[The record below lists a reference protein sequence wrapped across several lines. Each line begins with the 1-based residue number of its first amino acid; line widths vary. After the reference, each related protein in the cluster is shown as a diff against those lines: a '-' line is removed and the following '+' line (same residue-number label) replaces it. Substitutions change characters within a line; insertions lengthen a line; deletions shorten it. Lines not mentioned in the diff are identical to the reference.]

1 MQNLQSA
8 LNTLK
13 GREIY
18 FALIDNKTISGN
30 VKEVGTD
37 FVCVNTAD
45 TAHYI
50 PFHAIVH
57 FQQSGTETFS
67 AEYIGTGGISK

>member
-1 MQNLQSA
+1 MQNLQSV

-13 GREIY
+13 GQEIY

-37 FVCVNTAD
+37 FVCLNTAG
-45 TAHYI
+45 TVHYI

-57 FQQSGTETFS
+57 FQHSGTETFS
-67 AEYIGTGGISK
+67 AEYIGVGISK

>member
-13 GREIY
+13 GQEI
-18 FALIDNKTISGN
+18 FFSLIDNKTISGN
-30 VKEVGTD
+30 VKEVGED
-37 FVCVNTAD
+37 FVCVNTGT
-45 TAHYI
+45 TANYI

-57 FQQSGTETFS
+57 FQHAGTETFS
-67 AEYIGTGGISK
+67 AEFLG